1 MLQANRRPGTPED
14 WIVRASGDLALAKAP
29 LPDGAFYEDLC
40 FHAQQ
45 AAEKAIKAVYVRYGL
60 KFRYIHDL
68 DELLAGLERKGVP
81 IPQEV
86 NDVCILTNYAWEAR
100 YPGVSEPVTT
110 EEHKE
115 AVAMAEKVVKWAWNK
130 IGL

>member
-1 MLQANRRPGTPED
+1 MLQANRKPGTPED

-68 DELLAGLERKGVP
+68 DELLAGLEREGVS

-86 NDVCILTNYAWEAR
+86 KDACILTNYAWEAR
-100 YPGVSEPVTT
+100 YPGVSEPVT
-110 EEHKE
+110 EEEYRE
-115 AVAMAEKVVKWAWNK
+115 AVSMAEKVVKWARNK